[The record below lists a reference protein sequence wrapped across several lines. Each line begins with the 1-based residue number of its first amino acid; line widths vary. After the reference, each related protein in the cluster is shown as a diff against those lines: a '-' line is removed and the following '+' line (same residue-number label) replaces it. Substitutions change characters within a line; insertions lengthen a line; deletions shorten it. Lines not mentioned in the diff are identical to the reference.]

1 MSICPKRPTRRDIAA
16 ALVLLAVTPLLGVD
30 SAPRLEGQLVE
41 RDPAAGQ
48 RAAEQGIERVA
59 ESFPTLI
66 RPLVRHY
73 LGGVT
78 GHCPEPGIA
87 WDGPTLIY
95 SCRGEELMRRVPDG
109 VPFVWQVPNGDETPT
124 VVLKTPDPRT
134 LAMAFSNDLGG
145 RTQTFQ
151 LQPDG
156 TVTEHLV
163 YHSDKLPV
171 PLEYTLVF
179 VPKGQ

>member
-1 MSICPKRPTRRDIAA
+1 MSAKLPRRPSRL
-16 ALVLLAVTPLLGVD
+16 ALALLALPALLGAD
-30 SAPRLEGQLVE
+30 GGSRLEGQLVE
-41 RDPAAGQ
+41 RDPTADQHAID
-48 RAAEQGIERVA
+48 QGIERVVA
-59 ESFPTLI
+59 EFPSLI

-95 SCRGEELMRRVPDG
+95 SCRGEELIRHVPDG
-109 VPFVWQVPNGDETPT
+109 VPFVWQIPDSDDTTTVRLEMPSPT
-124 VVLKTPDPRT
+124 T
-134 LAMAFSNDLGG
+134 LSMSFSNDLGG
-145 RTQTFQ
+145 RTQTFA

-156 TVTEHLV
+156 TVTERIV

-179 VPKGQ
+179 ERKAP